1 VVPATAACFISVTEF
16 PENVVNVPAAW
27 QLSHAADPIGT
38 WLLGITTTTG
48 VPLNVLPAAW
58 QVAHPL
64 VIPAWFI
71 AVPGPNA
78 VVDLWQLSHAA
89 VVGMCPVP
97 IGFGVTP

>member
-48 VPLNVLPAAW
+48 VPLNVLPAA
-58 QVAHPL
+58 
-64 VIPAWFI
+64 
-71 AVPGPNA
+71 
-78 VVDLWQLSHAA
+78 
-89 VVGMCPVP
+89 
-97 IGFGVTP
+97 